1 MARKYIEKN
10 YERPFFD
17 KLLRNFLSI
26 TLPNVRYFKVA
37 SFFVKIGKP
46 FSFLFPKK
54 IKNMIGLMPT
64 SFPKKLLKNQE
75 IYRAKGKK
83 IARVALLTGCVQ
95 KEISPQINE
104 STIRLLNRH
113 GVEVVVMKK
122 ILVTRKLLKDCEDKA
137 IKTFEAKLNTNDEL
151 YSQSKLIE
159 LSQGCDAVLTSLT
172 DKMDEETINKLP
184 ETVKVISN
192 FAVGFGNIDLEAAK
206 KRGIAVTNTPEVLSD
221 ATAEIGI
228 LLILGACR
236 RAAEGI
242 EAAKE
247 SNWKWSAD
255 YLIGK
260 QLTGSRLGILGMG
273 RIGQKIAK
281 IAKSLGM
288 IIHYHNRSKLS
299 DDKEQGAIYHDSL
312 KSLFS
317 VSDVLSICCP
327 ATKETVNLINKE
339 TVEYFPKGAVITNV
353 ARGDIVD
360 DDALI
365 DALNRRKIYAAGL
378 DVYKGEPNLNPG
390 YLKIKTA
397 FILPHLG
404 SATKDTRTAMANLA
418 IDNIDEFFNTGN
430 CKNKVN

>member
-1 MARKYIEKN
+1 
-10 YERPFFD
+10 
-17 KLLRNFLSI
+17 
-26 TLPNVRYFKVA
+26 
-37 SFFVKIGKP
+37 
-46 FSFLFPKK
+46 
-54 IKNMIGLMPT
+54 
-64 SFPKKLLKNQE
+64 
-75 IYRAKGKK
+75 
-83 IARVALLTGCVQ
+83 
-95 KEISPQINE
+95 
-104 STIRLLNRH
+104 
-113 GVEVVVMKK
+113 MKK
-122 ILVTRKLLKDCEDKA
+122 IIITRRLLKESEDKA
-137 IKTFEAKLNTNDEL
+137 SKLFEAKFNGNDEL

-159 LSQGCDAVLTSLT
+159 LSNGNDAILTSLT

-184 ETVKVISN
+184 SSIKIISN

-236 RAAEGI
+236 RVSEGI
-242 EAAKE
+242 QSAKE

-260 QLTGSRLGILGMG
+260 QLTGTRLGILGMG

-281 IAKSLGM
+281 IARSFGM

-299 DDKEQGAIYHDSL
+299 DEKELGAVYHKDI

-327 ATKETVNLINKE
+327 ATKETENMINKE
-339 TVEYFPKGAVITNV
+339 TVEYFPKGAIITNV
-353 ARGDIVD
+353 ARGDIIED
-360 DDALI
+360 EALI
-365 DALNRRKIYAAGL
+365 DALNRRKIYAVGL
-378 DVYKGEPNLNPG
+378 DVYKNEPNLNPG

-404 SATKDTRTAMANLA
+404 SATKDTRIAMANLA
-418 IDNIDEFFNTGN
+418 IDNIDEFFKTGN
-430 CKNKVN
+430 CTNQVS

>member
-1 MARKYIEKN
+1 
-10 YERPFFD
+10 
-17 KLLRNFLSI
+17 
-26 TLPNVRYFKVA
+26 
-37 SFFVKIGKP
+37 
-46 FSFLFPKK
+46 
-54 IKNMIGLMPT
+54 
-64 SFPKKLLKNQE
+64 
-75 IYRAKGKK
+75 
-83 IARVALLTGCVQ
+83 
-95 KEISPQINE
+95 
-104 STIRLLNRH
+104 
-113 GVEVVVMKK
+113 MKK
-122 ILVTRKLLKDCEDKA
+122 ILITRKLIKDSEDKA
-137 IKTFEAKLNTNDEL
+137 VKTFEVKLNSNDEL
-151 YSQSKLIE
+151 YSQSKVIE
-159 LSQGCDAVLTSLT
+159 MSEGCDGVLTSLT
-172 DKMDEETINKLP
+172 DKMDKETINRLP
-184 ETVKVISN
+184 KSIKIISN
-192 FAVGFGNIDLEAAK
+192 FAVGFGNIDLDAAK

-221 ATAEIGI
+221 ATAEIGV

-242 EAAKE
+242 ESAKE
-247 SNWKWSAD
+247 GGWKWSAD

-260 QLTGSRLGILGMG
+260 QLTGTRLGVLGMG

-288 IIHYHNRSKLS
+288 VIHYHNRSKLS
-299 DDKEQGAIYHDSL
+299 AEKENGAIYHDSL

-327 ATKETVNLINKE
+327 ASKETENMINKE

-360 DDALI
+360 DEALI

-378 DVYKGEPNLNPG
+378 DVYKNEPNLNPG

-404 SATKDTRTAMANLA
+404 SATKDTRIAMANLA
-418 IDNIDEFFNTGN
+418 IDNINEFFKTGN